1 MSFPRSGSLD
11 RMEWKRT
18 CTLITTVWD
27 QLGSPLGR
35 RGMRVLK
42 VPQLSDQPCRHSTG
56 RPSSG
61 PQTLPLSCPHGTG
74 MDSSESGHETFCL
87 LCTQTGAAAP
97 LHVAMGPKRTRRG
110 VFCRFSKPEHCAAKQ
125 ATRQRTP
132 WELRCPAHMV
142 CGSFHFTA
150 SRFTGSPEQQKRRCG
165 TMDLVPASVCGPRTQ
180 TWNNVK
186 VIV

>member
-61 PQTLPLSCPHGTG
+61 PQTLPLSCPQGTG

-110 VFCRFSKPEHCAAKQ
+110 VFCRFSKPEHCAGGESCGVLLTWSVA
-125 ATRQRTP
+125 ASTSRRPGLLDRQNNRSADAEQWTLYRP
-132 WELRCPAHMV
+132 QSAARAH
-142 CGSFHFTA
+142 
-150 SRFTGSPEQQKRRCG
+150 RRE
-165 TMDLVPASVCGPRTQ
+165 TM
-180 TWNNVK
+180 
-186 VIV
+186 